1 MSELRQDA
9 TTMEWVI
16 IAHERA
22 KRPHALS
29 SEKEKVHLSSRD
41 DSCPFCPGNEDRT
54 PPEVMRLPIKSQ
66 NPDSQWDVRVVPN
79 AYAALSLNGHRI
91 TRKKEGDLFRK
102 MDGVGIHEVIIESP
116 LHNDVISL
124 MEVPQVQM
132 ILYAY
137 RARYNEINSHPLVQH
152 TLIFKNHGKG
162 AGTSLVH
169 PHTQIT
175 GTPIAPPYIRR
186 KSQMATYYY
195 DNSGKCLYCSILRS
209 ELRAK
214 KRIVIDSDHFVVFH
228 PFASYSA
235 YETWILPKH
244 HQSSFGMITDHQLN
258 ELAIV
263 LRDTL
268 RGLYEVLDNPA
279 FNYMISSSP
288 REDWQNS
295 YYDWHLRIVPRIS
308 FIAGFEMGS
317 GMYINTARP
326 EDTAEVMRNHFNH

>member
-22 KRPHALS
+22 KRPHELS
-29 SEKEKVHLSSRD
+29 SEKKNSPLPSRD
-41 DSCPFCPGNEDRT
+41 DLCPFCPGNEERT
-54 PPEVMRLPIKSQ
+54 PPEVMRLTRNGEHPTGC
-66 NPDSQWDVRVVPN
+66 WDVRVVPN
-79 AYAALSLNGHRI
+79 AYAALGLNGYKI

-102 MDGVGIHEVIIESP
+102 MDGVGIHEVIVESP

-124 MEVPQVQM
+124 MEASQVQM

-137 RARYNEINSHPLVQH
+137 RARYNEINRHPLVQY
-152 TLIFKNHGKG
+152 TLIFKNHGKA

-169 PHTQIT
+169 PHTQII

-186 KSQMATYYY
+186 KSRVAMHYY

-209 ELRAK
+209 ELRAR
-214 KRIVIDSDHFVVFH
+214 KRIVIESDHFVVFH

-268 RGLYEVLDNPA
+268 RGLHEVLDNPA

-288 REDWQNS
+288 RESRQNS

-317 GMYINTARP
+317 GMYINTACP
-326 EDTAEVMRNHFNH
+326 EDTAELMRTHINH